1 MRAKGRLGPNQQ
13 CETESC
19 LPADRRLGCFRVEY
33 SRAAAI
39 QQLDGLSIGHG
50 QAPAFEWLCELR
62 CAHALDGR
70 GTRMHVSYS
79 CRWSV
84 IACTRENACAHA
96 QWSRASNETL
106 LACGDGATASGGS
119 LSLTL
124 CQASRC
130 CLQLPPDKVSMDDTV
145 PST

>member
-70 GTRMHVSYS
+70 GTHMHVSYS

>member
-1 MRAKGRLGPNQQ
+1 MALRTALR
-13 CETESC
+13 T
-19 LPADRRLGCFRVEY
+19 RVGWTGDTY
-33 SRAAAI
+33 ARK
-39 QQLDGLSIGHG
+39 LL
-50 QAPAFEWLCELR
+50 
-62 CAHALDGR
+62 
-70 GTRMHVSYS
+70 VSLV
-79 CRWSV
+79 RNSV
-84 IACTRENACAHA
+84 HCTCAHA

-106 LACGDGATASGGS
+106 LACSDGATASGGS